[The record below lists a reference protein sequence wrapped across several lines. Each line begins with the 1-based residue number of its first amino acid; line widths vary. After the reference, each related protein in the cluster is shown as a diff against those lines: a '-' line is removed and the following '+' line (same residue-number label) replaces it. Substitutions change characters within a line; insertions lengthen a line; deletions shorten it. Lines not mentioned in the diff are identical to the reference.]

1 MDPSDRVLSVRIKGD
16 KEGPQTGDVVLNGS
30 SLNEFHKNG
39 EYEKGDVVVVDG
51 QLWQSNV
58 DQVAG
63 DYFDR
68 TKWTQVGIP
77 DLILDPFERFHAYA
91 ANQIIVHENKIYMA
105 NEDFTSA
112 NAFYPDDWTEL
123 GAFSFNFVSGDNS
136 VIITQTEAGTWDF
149 NVGIFVDQSLRTYND
164 KLEKKVDKVEGK
176 QLSTNDFSNEEQQ
189 KLRSLPGITRLGDNL
204 HLNDGVLSASFTPVY
219 DATLDEMSSNAVQ
232 NKVLTSTVETLKI
245 EDQNLE
251 KRADRAEERLNGID
265 TSVINI
271 NSGITSLQGNIQTI
285 NLNLDTKVDK
295 VDGKELSTNDYSN
308 ADKSKLQS
316 LLSIYGLGPNVYLE
330 DGVISATDTIT
341 ELESSTGT
349 SVTKGMT
356 QRAIT
361 DALKEKVDT
370 TSLSAVATSGE
381 YSDLKNTPKNIS
393 SFTNDTKYQT
403 QQEVKASID
412 SLEEKIVP
420 LIKDN
425 RITIKNGDGINYGSF
440 SLNQSTDQEITISKA
455 TAATAG
461 VVKVDATLDKS
472 STNPVRN
479 NAVATAIEKETTDR
493 TSAINAEKSARETAV
508 ADLQKQ
514 LNDFKSEVD
523 DKIGDLASILER
535 LDSGEGV

>member
-30 SLNEFHKNG
+30 SLNGFLKNT

-51 QLWQSNV
+51 QLWESNE
-58 DQVAG
+58 DQVSG
-63 DYFDR
+63 EYFDR
-68 TKWTQVGIP
+68 TKWTQIGIP

-91 ANQIIVHENKIYMA
+91 ANQIIVHDNKIYMA

-123 GAFSFNFVSGDNS
+123 GAFSFKFVSGDNS
-136 VIITQTEAGTWDF
+136 VIITQTDAGTWDF

-164 KLEKKVDKVEGK
+164 KLEKKVDKIEGK

-189 KLRSLPGITRLGDNL
+189 KLRSLLNITRLGDNV
-204 HLNDGVLSASFTPVY
+204 HLTDGVLSASFTPVY
-219 DATLDEMSSNAVQ
+219 DSALDEESINAVQ
-232 NKVLTSTVETLKI
+232 NKVLMTEVKSLRI
-245 EDQNLE
+245 EDQNLG
-251 KRADRAEERLNGID
+251 KRADRAEERLESLDESTLITNRDILDLREGLNGLATD
-265 TSVINI
+265 
-271 NSGITSLQGNIQTI
+271 LEQ
-285 NLNLDTKVDK
+285 KVDK
-295 VDGKELSTNDYSN
+295 VIGKELSTNDFTNSERT
-308 ADKSKLQS
+308 KLQS
-316 LLSIYGLGPNVYLE
+316 LISIYGIGENIYL
-330 DGVISATDTIT
+330 DGSTICAKDTVT
-341 ELESSTGT
+341 ELENSTG
-349 SVTKGMT
+349 SSISKGMT
-356 QRAIT
+356 QKAIT
-361 DALKEKVDT
+361 DAINAK
-370 TSLSAVATSGE
+370 LSPTDLPAVAFSGE
-381 YSDLKNTPKNIS
+381 YSDLKNTPKNVS
-393 SFTNDTKYQT
+393 YFNNDAKYQT
-403 QQEVKASID
+403 QQDVKASID
-412 SLEEKIVP
+412 SLEEKITP
-420 LIKDN
+420 LIKDS
-425 RITIKNGDGINYGSF
+425 RIAIKNGDGVNYGSF

-472 STNPVRN
+472 STNPIRN
-479 NAVATAIEKETTDR
+479 NTVATAIEKETTDR